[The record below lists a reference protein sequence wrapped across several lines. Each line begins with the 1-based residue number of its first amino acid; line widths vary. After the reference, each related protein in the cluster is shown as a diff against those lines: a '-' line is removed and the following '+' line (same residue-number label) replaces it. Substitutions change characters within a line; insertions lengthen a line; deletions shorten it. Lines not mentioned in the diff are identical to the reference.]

1 MATNARRASIPSVL
15 TAALMLVWASGA
27 QAQSSFADRTPLDWP
42 NVLTG
47 AFLGFLLI
55 PLLYN
60 AAFYAM
66 LRERFLIWHAARAVI
81 VFGLTVALSSLPL
94 GSLLTND
101 GFTRQVMIHILFD
114 LSVAVSGPF
123 VRGYIEKDMLSPLLH
138 RALGWVPVAVMSTTV
153 AMIYPDWSPAYMA
166 YRYAVMV
173 AVLTLMC
180 TVLVQAMMRGSR
192 AARYQ
197 VAAWIAMLAV
207 YATSLFHDIVLGYP
221 YTNFLFAL
229 FAAFAFEVP
238 LTAVGIADRMM
249 RLRRDHDVR
258 KAATEALAVLALTDP
273 LTGLSNRRHL
283 ESTFGAVRPGAVAI
297 VDLDHFKAINDRFGH
312 DVGDKVII
320 ATAQALSSGQ
330 AFVARIGGEE
340 FALLL
345 SSPDPGRE
353 AELLRQRISQHVA
366 RDVEGLDGPVT
377 ASIGIATVAGN
388 AHFSDVMKAA
398 DVALYEAKA
407 AGRNRMCIAIGEDF
421 AVAA

>member
-1 MATNARRASIPSVL
+1 MAINARRASILSVL
-15 TAALMLVWASGA
+15 TAVLVLGWASSA
-27 QAQSSFADRTPLDWP
+27 HAQSSFADRTPLDWP

-94 GSLLTND
+94 GSLLAND
-101 GFTRQVMIHILFD
+101 GFARQVMIHILFD

-123 VRGYIEKDMLSPLLH
+123 VRGYIEEGKLSPLLN
-138 RALGWVPVAVMSTTV
+138 RALGWVPVAVMSTTL

-166 YRYAVMV
+166 YRYVVMI
-173 AVLTLMC
+173 AVLILMC
-180 TVLVQAMMRGSR
+180 TVLVQAIGRGSR

-197 VAAWIAMLAV
+197 VAAWIALIAV
-207 YATSLFHDIVLGYP
+207 YAISIFHDVVLGYP
-221 YTNFLFAL
+221 YTDFLFAL

-238 LTAVGIADRMM
+238 LTAVGIADRMI
-249 RLRRDHDVR
+249 RLRRDHDLN
-258 KAATEALAVLALTDP
+258 KAATAALAVLAHTDP
-273 LTGLSNRRHL
+273 LTGLANRRHF
-283 ESTFGAVRPGAVAI
+283 EATFASHRPRAIAI
-297 VDLDHFKAINDRFGH
+297 VDLDHFKGINDRFGH
-312 DVGDKVII
+312 DVGDKVIV

-345 SSPDPGRE
+345 SSSDPERE

-366 RDVEGLDGPVT
+366 RDVEGLNFPVT
-377 ASIGIATVAGN
+377 ASVGIANVADS
-388 AHFSDVMKAA
+388 APYTDVMKAA
-398 DVALYEAKA
+398 DQALYRAKER
-407 AGRNRMCIAIGEDF
+407 GRNRVCVAPARF
-421 AVAA
+421 AEAA